1 MDDKIYVAFTGF
13 ARSGKDSFCFEFQ
26 RQVEDFSPNLTVS
39 ILSFADRIR
48 QEVGAFVQEEFGIS
62 AWTEEDSE
70 KEIIRHFLRGYGM
83 SKRTKDNLYFVKKL
97 QKRIDA
103 LDNLYSSLNVVLI
116 SDLRFA
122 QFDQDELSWFHSKR
136 KNLHIHICRY
146 KKDSDGKLQKIKAPN
161 EDEAANEEK
170 LEDAADL
177 VINLPWEDD
186 LGQFK
191 NVVREKSSQIL
202 KENINLFL

>member
-13 ARSGKDSFCFEFQ
+13 ARSGKDSFCLEFQ
-26 RQVEDFSPNLTVS
+26 RQVEDFCPNFTVS
-39 ILSFADRIR
+39 IMSFADRIR
-48 QEVGAFVQEEFGIS
+48 QEVGEFVQEQFGIS
-62 AWTEEDSE
+62 AWTEKDSE

-97 QKRIDA
+97 QERIDN
-103 LDNLYSSLNVVLI
+103 LDSLYSSLDVVVI

-146 KKDSDGKLQKIKAPN
+146 KKDSDGNLQKVKAPN
-161 EDEAANEEK
+161 EDEAANEDK
-170 LEDAADL
+170 LEKGADL

-186 LGQFK
+186 LDEFN

-202 KENINLFL
+202 RENMNLFI